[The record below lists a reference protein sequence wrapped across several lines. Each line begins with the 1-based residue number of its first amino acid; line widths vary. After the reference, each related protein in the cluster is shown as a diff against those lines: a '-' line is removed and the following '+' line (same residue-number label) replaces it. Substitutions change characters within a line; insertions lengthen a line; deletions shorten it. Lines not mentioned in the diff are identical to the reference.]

1 MAKRGNGEGSVYF
14 DAVNGVWVAQVE
26 LPRSMDGRRRRRKFT
41 GKTRREVRDR
51 LDAVMSRQR
60 VGMPEPDE
68 RLTVGEYLQRWI
80 DDDVPGT
87 VSDGTLDT
95 YQRVLRL
102 YLIPAL
108 GDVRLLRLMPAHVTG
123 LLRSMEEQGLA
134 AETRRMARAVLRR
147 ALRRAEQEGLVARN
161 VAAIAEGPGVRRKE
175 GRTLTPAEARA
186 LLVAASGERL
196 EVAITVALS
205 LGLRRGEIL
214 GLRWRDLDLEGPQAT
229 VMIQNQLQRGRTGLV
244 LTDVKTMRSRRRLHV
259 PTQLVEDL
267 KRHKAKQSAERLLVG
282 TEWRDEFGL
291 VFTTPFGTP
300 VDPRNF
306 SRLVNQLCIKA
317 GVGHWSTH
325 ELRHSCASLLLA
337 QGVPLEVV
345 SETLGHS
352 SIRVTKDVYGHLMAP
367 ARALAAEAMQQTLWQ
382 T

>member
-1 MAKRGNGEGSVYF
+1 MAKRGNGDGSVYF
-14 DAVNGVWVAQVE
+14 DAVNGVWTAQVE
-26 LPRSMDGRRRRRKFT
+26 LPRSKDGRRRRRKFT

-51 LDAVMSRQR
+51 LDAVIGRQR

-68 RLTVGEYLQRWI
+68 RLTVGTFLQRWI

-102 YLIPAL
+102 YLVPAL

-123 LLRSMEEQGLA
+123 LLRSMEERGLA

-147 ALRRAEQEGLVARN
+147 ALRRAEQEGLVTRN

-175 GRTLTPAEARA
+175 GRTLTPAEARS
-186 LLVAASGERL
+186 LLVAARGERL

-214 GLRWRDLDLEGPQAT
+214 GLRWRDLDLEGSPGT
-229 VMIQNQLQRGRTGLV
+229 VVVQNQLQRGRSGLV

-259 PTQLVEDL
+259 PDQLVEDL
-267 KRHKAKQSAERLLVG
+267 KRHKAKQSADRLLLG
-282 TEWRDEFGL
+282 AEWRDEWGL

-300 VDPRNF
+300 IDPRNF
-306 SRLVNQLCIKA
+306 SRLVNELCIRA
-317 GVGHWSTH
+317 GVGRWSTH

-367 ARALAAEAMQQTLWQ
+367 ARALAAEAMQQTLWS
-382 T
+382 